1 MMGHFLVAASLLL
14 VHLDNVVL
22 LHLQGLG
29 GLIIIDAASVK
40 EESIIMMKLVN
51 SLFQTNI

>member
-29 GLIIIDAASVK
+29 GLIIVDAAAVK
-40 EESIIMMKLVN
+40 QETGMIIGLTWK
-51 SLFQTNI
+51 QEGD